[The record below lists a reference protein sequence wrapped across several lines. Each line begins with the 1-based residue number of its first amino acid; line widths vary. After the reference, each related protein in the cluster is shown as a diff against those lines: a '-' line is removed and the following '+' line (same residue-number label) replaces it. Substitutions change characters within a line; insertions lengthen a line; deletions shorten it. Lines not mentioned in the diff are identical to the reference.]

1 MSFSF
6 RRVVTGHSED
16 GKAIV
21 RSDEVVDSAPRLPG
35 YEARIAWCT
44 GQFPASNDEDGFDDG
59 APGPKGSRVLF
70 RIAEFDPAEAEHTN
84 MHRTE
89 TQDVA
94 LVLSGRLDLVLDSG
108 EVVEQLTAGDLLVQR
123 GTMHSWIARGDA
135 PARVLFVLIDA
146 LPVRLGDVVLGEDLS
161 ALGGRVSPM
170 PDGRDDP
177 T

>member
-6 RRVVTGHSED
+6 RRVVTGHSDD

-21 RSDEVVDSAPRLPG
+21 RSDEVVCSAPRLPG
-35 YEARIAWCT
+35 YEARTAWCT
-44 GQFPASNDEDGFDDG
+44 GQFPAGNDEDGFDDG
-59 APGPKGSRVLF
+59 APGPPGSRVLF
-70 RIAEFDPAEAEHTN
+70 RVAEFDPAEAEHTN

-108 EVVEQLTAGDLLVQR
+108 EVVERLTAGDFLVQR
-123 GTMHSWIARGDA
+123 GTMHSWIARGDE

-146 LPVRLGDVVLGEDLS
+146 LPVRIGDVVLGEDLS
-161 ALGGRVSPM
+161 ALGGRISPM
-170 PDGRDDP
+170 PDGRGDP
-177 T
+177 A